1 MRIGGVHRGACTL
14 CMAAWF
20 ALWGVGTAAGEPSK
34 PCLDL
39 ASRFAN
45 APQGLDVIS
54 LAKLGNCVSTELEA
68 RLGGIEPTAAPPAAP
83 LPPAA
88 PPAAIFPP
96 VAPPVETA
104 PPAAP
109 QTTPPS
115 PPASQQ
121 EPSSSVARPRF
132 TWPPP
137 APWVDNWPPQAP
149 WDK

>member
-1 MRIGGVHRGACTL
+1 MRIGVHVGACTL

-20 ALWGVGTAAGEPSK
+20 ALWGVGTAAGEPPR

-39 ASRFAN
+39 ALRFAN

-68 RLGGIEPTAAPPAAP
+68 RLGGTEPTAARPAELAPPAARP
-83 LPPAA
+83 AEISPPAA
-88 PPAAIFPP
+88 PPAEI
-96 VAPPVETA
+96 A

-109 QTTPPS
+109 QTTPPPS
-115 PPASQQ
+115 PVYQQ
-121 EPSSSVARPRF
+121 EPSSPAARPRF
-132 TWPPP
+132 AWPPP
-137 APWVDNWPPQAP
+137 APWIDNWPPQAP